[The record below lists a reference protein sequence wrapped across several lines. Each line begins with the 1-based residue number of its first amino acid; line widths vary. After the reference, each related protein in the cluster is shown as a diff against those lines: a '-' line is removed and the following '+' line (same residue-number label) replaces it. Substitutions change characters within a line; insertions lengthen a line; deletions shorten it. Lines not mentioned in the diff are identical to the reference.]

1 MVLRNLLKLI
11 IKITISSLITDR
23 PIMRTR
29 EVVNNNDD
37 SNNTDLKDGQ
47 NDKLEKNRNFD

>member
-1 MVLRNLLKLI
+1 MNNKNHNKLY
-11 IKITISSLITDR
+11 R